1 MSRLNYNDELRV
13 EIAKQEYINYKV
25 GEPVKIN
32 GKKTTVGKVSQVV
45 DNKATGEQAYIITN
59 TEKTVSP
66 NASLAEREKVT
77 EVTILYRGS
86 TELGQ
91 WKKEPLD
98 VWKDWLENDIPS
110 AAQILTHTGGKVV
123 TPQLKSAAD
132 TLKNSL
138 NRYPNAKHYVYAHSL
153 GSMTGQYALSDIDEK
168 DIPRIGGAFLYE
180 GPNVYSLLTPEQ
192 KKTAEAL
199 RGKIYN
205 YVDFKDP
212 VTIGYGVYK
221 ENVGQLIAVDSKD
234 MNDMG
239 KQHMW
244 GGYQYD
250 KEGNVLT
257 DAKGY
262 AALAKNNTREKLDG
276 LEDLKKIFAKSGGNL
291 SGSEKIFLDAAEA
304 LALTQGMKM
313 TIQYD
318 MNELQKTYKK
328 AIDNAD
334 DLWRDT
340 LKDARTIGISLSESE
355 RLDALASG
363 GATEVSIRTKPKT
376 KYQKKIT
383 ELTTIQKEYDELIN
397 NIKHAIAE
405 QLQNDQELAQQIGNT

>member
-1 MSRLNYNDELRV
+1 MNDKQRV
-13 EIAKQEYINYKV
+13 EYANWEYSNLEQGDPITIKGK
-25 GEPVKIN
+25 GE
-32 GKKTTVGKVSQVV
+32 VGKVSQVI
-45 DNKATGEQAYIITN
+45 NKKATGEQSYIITN
-59 TEKTVSP
+59 TEKSVSS

-86 TELGQ
+86 TGIDQ

-110 AAQILTHTGGKVV
+110 ATQILTHTGGRVV
-123 TPQLKSAAD
+123 APQLKSAAN

-138 NRYPNAKHYVYAHSL
+138 KMYPNAKHYVYAHSL
-153 GSMTGQYALSDIDEK
+153 GSMTAQYALSDINEK
-168 DIPRIGGAFLYE
+168 DASRIGGAYLYE
-180 GPNVYSLLTPEQ
+180 GPNAYSLLTPEQ
-192 KKTAEAL
+192 KKMAEAL

-212 VTIGYGVYK
+212 VTIGYGAYK

-234 MNDMG
+234 INDIG

-291 SGSEKIFLDAAEA
+291 SGPEKIFLDAAEA

-340 LKDARTIGISLSESE
+340 LKDARTIGTSLSESE

-363 GATEVSIRTKPKT
+363 GATEASIRTKPKA
-376 KYQKKIT
+376 KYQKK
-383 ELTTIQKEYDELIN
+383 LTKLTAIQKEYDELTN

-405 QLQNDQELAQQIGNT
+405 QLQNDQELAQQIGSA

>member
-1 MSRLNYNDELRV
+1 MNDKQRV
-13 EIAKQEYINYKV
+13 EYANWEYSNLEQGDPITIKGK
-25 GEPVKIN
+25 GE
-32 GKKTTVGKVSQVV
+32 VGKVSQVI
-45 DNKATGEQAYIITN
+45 NKKATGEQSYIITN
-59 TEKTVSP
+59 TEKSVSS

-86 TELGQ
+86 TGIDQ

-110 AAQILTHTGGKVV
+110 ATQILTHTGGRVV
-123 TPQLKSAAD
+123 APQLKSAAN

-138 NRYPNAKHYVYAHSL
+138 KMYPNAKHYVYAHSL
-153 GSMTGQYALSDIDEK
+153 GSMTAQYALSDINEK
-168 DIPRIGGAFLYE
+168 DASRIGGAYLYE
-180 GPNVYSLLTPEQ
+180 GPNAYSLLTPEQ
-192 KKTAEAL
+192 KKMAEAL

-212 VTIGYGVYK
+212 VTIGYGAYK

-234 MNDMG
+234 INDIG

-340 LKDARTIGISLSESE
+340 LKDARTIGTSLSESE

-363 GATEVSIRTKPKT
+363 GATEASIRTKPKA
-376 KYQKKIT
+376 KYQKK
-383 ELTTIQKEYDELIN
+383 LTKLTAIQKEYDELTN

-405 QLQNDQELAQQIGNT
+405 QLQNDQELAQQIGSA